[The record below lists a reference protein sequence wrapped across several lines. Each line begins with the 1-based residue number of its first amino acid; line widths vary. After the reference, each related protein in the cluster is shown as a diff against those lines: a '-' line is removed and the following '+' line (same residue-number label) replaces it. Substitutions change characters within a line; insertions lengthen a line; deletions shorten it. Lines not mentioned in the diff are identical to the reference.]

1 MAGRIQ
7 ATTDEVV
14 RRVVERVVS
23 QVRGAA
29 PSAPAAGSRES
40 GEGVF
45 ATAEEAI
52 AAASAAQKQFAL
64 RGLSD
69 RRAAIETIRTICR
82 DQAEPLGREEFE
94 ETKIGRL
101 EHKIDKLR
109 VVANRIPGVEWLTTR
124 AFSGEDGIALEEYAP
139 FGVIAAVT
147 PVTHSLPTLACN
159 AINMLAGGNAVVFNA
174 HPSGARIAAKGTRLF
189 NRSIR
194 QAIGIDNLL
203 AIVEKPSIESAQAMF
218 DHRDV
223 KLVCVTGGPAL
234 ARAALRSPKRA
245 IVAGPGNPPVVVDA
259 TADLDNAAKSIVI
272 GASYDNNLLCIAEKE
287 VFAVTEVFD
296 ELLSCLPRHKSVALN
311 AAQVDKLAA
320 AAFKPGDGGKLVVN
334 KDLVGADAATL
345 AAAFAATD
353 RCRPLQQ
360 QLCDCLRPVEL
371 GDEPQPHALAAEDQA
386 YAPWCC
392 PTLHYADL
400 WNQRLLVCLLTEGKD
415 RPSVRHKNGVDL
427 ASDACHGSTDWALLS
442 QAQLDPFRQDLSH
455 GLSKRLNG
463 RSRFQEEFQA
473 DVLAMAQARYAE
485 PLVGQVLPGVISGVQ
500 SYGFFVEVPP
510 SQVEGLVHV
519 SSLKDDWYEYRSR
532 QNRLVGRKN
541 RRTYMVGDSV
551 AVEIQ
556 KVDALRHQIDLAVIQ
571 PEEAE
576 PGDQDPGEAA
586 DSLGRGDGRDGPE
599 SEDV

>member
-287 VFAVTEVFD
+287 VFAVMEVFD

-345 AAAFAATD
+345 A
-353 RCRPLQQ
+353 R
-360 QLCDCLRPVEL
+360 
-371 GDEPQPHALAAEDQA
+371 HA
-386 YAPWCC
+386 
-392 PTLHYADL
+392 
-400 WNQRLLVCLLTEGKD
+400 G
-415 RPSVRHKNGVDL
+415 
-427 ASDACHGSTDWALLS
+427 
-442 QAQLDPFRQDLSH
+442 
-455 GLSKRLNG
+455 
-463 RSRFQEEFQA
+463 
-473 DVLAMAQARYAE
+473 
-485 PLVGQVLPGVISGVQ
+485 I
-500 SYGFFVEVPP
+500 EVPP
-510 SQVEGLVHV
+510 DTLMLHAETGEDNPFVGHEQMMPFVPFVRCRDVDQAIELALKHEHGYGHTSIIHSRNVETITRMGKAMNTTLFVQNGPCTAGLGAGGEGYV
-519 SSLKDDWYEYRSR
+519 SFSIATPTGEGVTTPATFCRVRRSSTAR
-532 QNRLVGRKN
+532 AMRV
-541 RRTYMVGDSV
+541 V
-551 AVEIQ
+551 
-556 KVDALRHQIDLAVIQ
+556 
-571 PEEAE
+571 
-576 PGDQDPGEAA
+576 
-586 DSLGRGDGRDGPE
+586 
-599 SEDV
+599 